1 MSSRWR
7 TLFAAAWVVYG
18 KELLDALRDRRT
30 LATMVL
36 SSVAVGPVLLIVLS
50 VLMADMEQRAEQRE
64 ALVVGIEHSPRLR
77 NYLERQTWRVREAPA
92 DYAEQLARNRLADA
106 VMVVPPGFDDR
117 LGDSPP
123 AVVEVFSNGA
133 NPRSQASGA
142 RLARLVGGFVNEQA
156 VLRLAMRGVAPG
168 VLEIASVQPRDVSTA
183 RGRAAQ
189 LSAFVPIFVLMA
201 VLYGAL
207 PAALDATAGER
218 ERGSLEPLLM
228 NPARPLAVVLG
239 KWAAVATVAMGV
251 ALLGCLGFLPAQWLL
266 RSETLAAMFQY
277 GPHEAGL
284 FLALL
289 MPLAAAVSALLM
301 AVAIRCRSVKEAQAN
316 AAVLVLLAS
325 MLPMVTL
332 FNDAGPQP
340 WQLWVPALGQVT
352 LMNRVL
358 AAEAVPLADVLVPA
372 LVSAA
377 LAVLGVRDVA
387 RRLRRA
393 AVR

>member
-1 MSSRWR
+1 MTRWR
-7 TLFAAAWVVYG
+7 GVLAAAWVVYG

-30 LATMVL
+30 LATVLL

-64 ALVVGIEHSPRLR
+64 VRVVGIEHSPGLR
-77 NYLERQTWRVREAPA
+77 NYLARQTWRVREAPA
-92 DYAEQLARNRLADA
+92 DYEDLLRRNRLGDA
-106 VMVVPPGFDDR
+106 VLVISKDFDAR
-117 LGDSPP
+117 LGRSELPRLEI
-123 AVVEVFSNGA
+123 VSNGA

-142 RLARLVGGFVNEQA
+142 RLARLVSGYVNERA
-156 VLRLAMRGVAPG
+156 TLGLALRGVSPSLLDL
-168 VLEIASVQPRDVSTA
+168 VDVQPRDLSTP

-189 LSAFVPIFVLMA
+189 LSAFVPILVLMA

-207 PAALDATAGER
+207 PAALDSTAGER

-228 NPARPLAVVLG
+228 NPPPPLSLVVG
-239 KWAAVATVAMGV
+239 KWAAVASVAMGV
-251 ALLGCLGFLPAQWLL
+251 ALLGSFSFLPAQWLL

-277 GPHEAGL
+277 GWREALL
-284 FLALL
+284 FLVLL
-289 MPLAAAVSALLM
+289 VPLAAAVSAVLM

-316 AAVLVLLAS
+316 AAVIVLLVSVMPLVA
-325 MLPMVTL
+325 L
-332 FNDAGPQP
+332 FNDSGPQP

-358 AAEAVPLADVLVPA
+358 AAEPVPLADVMAPLAVCA
-372 LVSAA
+372 LLAA
-377 LAVLGVRDVA
+377 LGIADVA
-387 RRLRRA
+387 RRLRQA